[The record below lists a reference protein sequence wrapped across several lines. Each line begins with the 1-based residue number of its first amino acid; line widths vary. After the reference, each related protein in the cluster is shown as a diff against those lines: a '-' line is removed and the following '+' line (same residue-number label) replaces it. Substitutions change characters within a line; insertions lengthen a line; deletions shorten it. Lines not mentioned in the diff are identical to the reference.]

1 MKIQF
6 NLSTAIEVPDAD
18 ECPPLEEI
26 ERQFIEFFK
35 EEGMIASGL
44 EVKDFCVSKGKGEA

>member
-1 MKIQF
+1 MKILF

-26 ERQFIEFFK
+26 ERQLIEFFE
-35 EEGMIASGL
+35 EEGMIARGL
-44 EVKDFCVSKGKGEA
+44 EVKDFCVSKGKDEA